1 MGFLLMFGR
10 RTWSTGVPYFAARFA
25 GETREVKPEKLTTV
39 VRKLLWAARRPN
51 IAPASGLDTFDL
63 YVASHDGFPPMIP
76 ADSTA
81 LDLAVRRLERAVSQ
95 LEQRIAAKAAEAE
108 RALVAAKAASASTPA
123 VGSAPGLFEDLE
135 RARLLADLDAARERE
150 KALEEAGEQASVA
163 LGRAI
168 AEIRAAL
175 GDERVANDLHAPS
188 DDDDL
193 FEDSEEA

>member
-1 MGFLLMFGR
+1 
-10 RTWSTGVPYFAARFA
+10 
-25 GETREVKPEKLTTV
+25 
-39 VRKLLWAARRPN
+39 
-51 IAPASGLDTFDL
+51 
-63 YVASHDGFPPMIP
+63 MIP

-108 RALVAAKAASASTPA
+108 RALAAAASASALAAVTPEP
-123 VGSAPGLFEDLE
+123 SLFDDEE
-135 RARLLADLDAARERE
+135 RARLVADLEAARERE

-175 GDERVANDLHAPS
+175 GEDAVANDLHAPS

>member
-1 MGFLLMFGR
+1 MM
-10 RTWSTGVPYFAARFA
+10 
-25 GETREVKPEKLTTV
+25 
-39 VRKLLWAARRPN
+39 
-51 IAPASGLDTFDL
+51 
-63 YVASHDGFPPMIP
+63 P

-95 LEQRIAAKAAEAE
+95 LEQRLAAKAAEAE
-108 RALVAAKAASASTPA
+108 RAIAAAQAAAISAPA
-123 VGSAPGLFEDLE
+123 MTAEPGLFEDEE
-135 RARLLADLDAARERE
+135 RARLLADLEAARERE

-175 GDERVANDLHAPS
+175 GEDAVANDLHVPS

>member
-1 MGFLLMFGR
+1 
-10 RTWSTGVPYFAARFA
+10 
-25 GETREVKPEKLTTV
+25 
-39 VRKLLWAARRPN
+39 
-51 IAPASGLDTFDL
+51 
-63 YVASHDGFPPMIP
+63 MIP
-76 ADSTA
+76 ADGTA

-95 LEQRIAAKAAEAE
+95 LEQRLAAKAAETK
-108 RALVAAKAASASTPA
+108 RALAAVASAGGVS
-123 VGSAPGLFEDLE
+123 
-135 RARLLADLDAARERE
+135 AARERE

-175 GDERVANDLHAPS
+175 GEDGVANDLHAPN

>member
-1 MGFLLMFGR
+1 
-10 RTWSTGVPYFAARFA
+10 
-25 GETREVKPEKLTTV
+25 
-39 VRKLLWAARRPN
+39 
-51 IAPASGLDTFDL
+51 
-63 YVASHDGFPPMIP
+63 MIP
-76 ADSTA
+76 ADGTA

-95 LEQRIAAKAAEAE
+95 LEQRLAAKAAEA
-108 RALVAAKAASASTPA
+108 RRTAAAPVASLSAE
-123 VGSAPGLFEDLE
+123 PGLFDDQERSRLVADLE
-135 RARLLADLDAARERE
+135 AARERE

-175 GDERVANDLHAPS
+175 GDEGVANDLHAPT

>member
-1 MGFLLMFGR
+1 
-10 RTWSTGVPYFAARFA
+10 
-25 GETREVKPEKLTTV
+25 
-39 VRKLLWAARRPN
+39 
-51 IAPASGLDTFDL
+51 
-63 YVASHDGFPPMIP
+63 MIP
-76 ADSTA
+76 ADGTA

-95 LEQRIAAKAAEAE
+95 LEQRLAAKAAETK
-108 RALVAAKAASASTPA
+108 RALAAAGGVGA
-123 VGSAPGLFEDLE
+123 VAPGLFEEDEKAQLVADLE
-135 RARLLADLDAARERE
+135 AARERE

-175 GDERVANDLHAPS
+175 GEDGVANDLHAPN